1 VNPSRELD
9 PVAGYALWA
18 AHYPPYPHNP
28 FMRAEER
35 AMLAQLP
42 VALDGARLLDV
53 GCGSG
58 RYLLHARRRG
68 AALCGVDRSAQMLA
82 VASAQDLP
90 VIQGSVTCLPVVDA
104 WADIA
109 LCALTLGHIADLKA
123 ALRELARVLKDSG
136 TLLCSDFHPIA
147 DALGWQRTFSHEGAR
162 YAVRY
167 TTHRYA
173 DWHAASK
180 AAGLQ
185 IEEVIEPLL
194 DPADIAPGQHFD
206 PRALTVPVAIVLRM
220 SKVSR
225 ANADP
230 GRVDSY
236 GCVPGRGKARTY

>member
-1 VNPSRELD
+1 MSETCELD

-18 AHYPPYPHNP
+18 ANYPPHSHNP
-28 FMRAEER
+28 FMLAEER
-35 AMLAQLP
+35 AMLGLLP
-42 VALDGARLLDV
+42 QSLAGRSLLDV

-58 RYLLHARRRG
+58 RYLLHARERG
-68 AALCGVDRSAQMLA
+68 ATVCGVDRSAQMLA
-82 VASAQDLP
+82 LART
-90 VIQGSVTCLPVVDA
+90 QGLPVVQGSATRVPVTDA
-104 WADIA
+104 WADVVV
-109 LCALTLGHIADLKA
+109 CALTLGHVFELRS
-123 ALRELARVLKDSG
+123 ALGELARVLKVSG

-147 DALGWQRTFSHEGAR
+147 DALGWKRTFSHGGAR

-194 DPADIAPGQHFD
+194 DPADITDEQHFD

-220 SKVSR
+220 SKVS
-225 ANADP
+225 
-230 GRVDSY
+230 GRPVS
-236 GCVPGRGKARTY
+236 R